1 MALYQTSVLKNYLKR
16 QDAVIVNKA
25 YKKYVK
31 YFHNSTIQENIK
43 KSKEEEYQ
51 GIFLTELFV
60 NILGYTLNPMPNF
73 NLVAEKKNQ
82 SNSQKADGAILKDKL
97 AVAVI
102 ELKGTKTKDLES
114 IRKQAFDY
122 KANQKACVY
131 VITSNYEKLRFY
143 INDATEFEE
152 FNLFT
157 LTDKEFEL
165 LYLCLN
171 KENILGNIPLKIK
184 EESVTE
190 EEKITK
196 SFYADYSLFK
206 RELYRDLVK
215 QNGKE
220 LKLIRHSELGSEEKE
235 LQQFEKNVKLT
246 LFKKSQKLIDR
257 FLFVF
262 FAEDRDLLPPNS
274 TVQILDKWKSDMEFG
289 DERPLYNLFKQYF
302 NYLDSGRKQMG
313 KRAEI
318 YAYNGGLF
326 KPDVVL
332 DSVKINDELLYKH
345 SKALAKYDFESQV
358 DVNILGHIF
367 ENSLNEIESV
377 NAEIEGGDFDK
388 QKSKRKKDGV
398 FYTPKYITKYIV
410 ENTIGKLCIEKKE
423 ELGFKEEEYYKSRKG
438 RQQVTLENLIAILD
452 SYRAWLLKLTI
463 CDPACGSGAFLNQA
477 LDFLIKEHRYIDEL
491 KALLLGGGLVFSDIE
506 NTILENN
513 IYGVDLNEES
523 VEIAKLSLWLRTAQP
538 KRKLNDLNSNIKCGN
553 SLIDSKA
560 VAGDKA
566 FNWQQEFPQ
575 IFKEKT
581 T

>member
-1 MALYQTSVLKNYLKR
+1 MALYQTSVLKNYLNK
-16 QDAVIVNKA
+16 QDALIVNKA

-51 GIFLTELFV
+51 GIFLNELFV

-82 SNSQKADGAILKDKL
+82 SNSQKADGTILKDKS
-97 AVAVI
+97 AIAVI

-122 KANQKACVY
+122 KANQKECVY

-257 FLFVF
+257 F
-262 FAEDRDLLPPNS
+262 
-274 TVQILDKWKSDMEFG
+274 
-289 DERPLYNLFKQYF
+289 
-302 NYLDSGRKQMG
+302 RK
-313 KRAEI
+313 
-318 YAYNGGLF
+318 
-326 KPDVVL
+326 
-332 DSVKINDELLYKH
+332 
-345 SKALAKYDFESQV
+345 
-358 DVNILGHIF
+358 
-367 ENSLNEIESV
+367 
-377 NAEIEGGDFDK
+377 
-388 QKSKRKKDGV
+388 
-398 FYTPKYITKYIV
+398 
-410 ENTIGKLCIEKKE
+410 
-423 ELGFKEEEYYKSRKG
+423 
-438 RQQVTLENLIAILD
+438 
-452 SYRAWLLKLTI
+452 
-463 CDPACGSGAFLNQA
+463 
-477 LDFLIKEHRYIDEL
+477 
-491 KALLLGGGLVFSDIE
+491 
-506 NTILENN
+506 
-513 IYGVDLNEES
+513 
-523 VEIAKLSLWLRTAQP
+523 
-538 KRKLNDLNSNIKCGN
+538 
-553 SLIDSKA
+553 
-560 VAGDKA
+560 
-566 FNWQQEFPQ
+566 
-575 IFKEKT
+575 
-581 T
+581 